1 MGHEAVF
8 YFGVLDFRHL
18 AGGFV
23 RPVADTPNAL
33 AEILHRM
40 ESLLL
45 TR

>member
-18 AGGFV
+18 AGGSV
-23 RPVADTPNAL
+23 RVVADTPNAL